1 MLGTLKNK
9 KLLSEQG
16 QAIFELIVFLPLLLL
31 VLTVMITVGN
41 AISSSINQQK
51 VTRGYFYYILRNNS
65 QGINSIDLKEY
76 GATRGM
82 TNVGMFS
89 IGWRRSEVGQSD
101 DQIFA
106 TCFRFSSLFSA
117 DNTDEN
123 CDEPNLG
130 SESKTSIIR
139 LYTAY
144 GICSD
149 VFSLNQDGE
158 LVSNPL
164 SRAIAGLCSIQ
175 Q

>member
-1 MLGTLKNK
+1 MKNSDK
-9 KLLSEQG
+9 NLLSEKG

-31 VLTVMITVGN
+31 ILTVMVTVGN

-51 VTRGYFYYILRNNS
+51 VTRGYFYYILRGNS

-76 GATRGM
+76 STDHGM

-89 IGWRRSEVGQSD
+89 IGWRRSEAEQSD
-101 DQIFA
+101 DQVFA
-106 TCFRFSSLFSA
+106 TCFRFSPMFSA
-117 DNTDEN
+117 DNSDEN

-149 VFSLNQDGE
+149 VYSINQEGD
-158 LVSNPL
+158 LVANPL
-164 SRAIAGLCSIQ
+164 GRTIAGLCSIRQ
-175 Q
+175 